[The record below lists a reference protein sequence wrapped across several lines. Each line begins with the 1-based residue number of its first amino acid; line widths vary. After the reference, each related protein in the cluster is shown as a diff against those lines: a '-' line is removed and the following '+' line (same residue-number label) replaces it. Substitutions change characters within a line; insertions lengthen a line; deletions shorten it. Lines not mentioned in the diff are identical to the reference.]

1 MLAPTQIYQT
11 RFPRWAHQDK
21 ALDAM
26 LDHDA
31 FALFMEMRTGKTK
44 TILDEFGQDELDD
57 TIDSLLVIAPAGVY
71 RTWEDDINKHF
82 SNDLLA
88 RSMLGVWESGPTERQ
103 RAQLNSFMEHD
114 GPRIFLVNVEALS
127 TVEEA
132 QERCL
137 QFLGS
142 GRTTMVVDESTTI
155 KGRGASRTKF
165 CIKAAPLARKR
176 RILSGLPSPQSPLD
190 LYTQFEFLEHGLLG
204 YTRYSK
210 FEEHFAILT
219 PKPFGPGGRMI
230 NVITGYQNLNE
241 LHQLI
246 QPHSFRVRLAD
257 CYDLPEKMYLRR
269 DVEMTE
275 EQKRIYHEMV
285 QFCTA
290 ELEKTERVT
299 ATIVMTQMLRLH
311 QILAGHTMSD
321 NGYLVDIPE
330 NKTAEILN
338 ILENVDGKAV
348 IWAAYDADIK
358 KITKALEKV
367 YKPGSVARFWGGN
380 AKTREA
386 EELAFKTDPKCRFMI
401 ATAAAGGRG
410 RTWDVADTV
419 IYHSNTFSLEHR
431 MQSEERT
438 QAIGKRINVGV
449 YDLLTR
455 GTIEE
460 KIVGALREK
469 MKLSDAITGDAW
481 REWIR

>member
-1 MLAPTQIYQT
+1 
-11 RFPRWAHQDK
+11 
-21 ALDAM
+21 
-26 LDHDA
+26 
-31 FALFMEMRTGKTK
+31 
-44 TILDEFGQDELDD
+44 
-57 TIDSLLVIAPAGVY
+57 
-71 RTWEDDINKHF
+71 
-82 SNDLLA
+82 
-88 RSMLGVWESGPTERQ
+88 
-103 RAQLNSFMEHD
+103 
-114 GPRIFLVNVEALS
+114 
-127 TVEEA
+127 
-132 QERCL
+132 
-137 QFLGS
+137 
-142 GRTTMVVDESTTI
+142 
-155 KGRGASRTKF
+155 
-165 CIKAAPLARKR
+165 
-176 RILSGLPSPQSPLD
+176 
-190 LYTQFEFLEHGLLG
+190 
-204 YTRYSK
+204 
-210 FEEHFAILT
+210 
-219 PKPFGPGGRMI
+219 
-230 NVITGYQNLNE
+230 
-241 LHQLI
+241 
-246 QPHSFRVRLAD
+246 
-257 CYDLPEKMYLRR
+257 
-269 DVEMTE
+269 
-275 EQKRIYHEMV
+275 
-285 QFCTA
+285 
-290 ELEKTERVT
+290 
-299 ATIVMTQMLRLH
+299 MTQMLRLH

-338 ILENVDGKAV
+338 ILENVSGKAV

-438 QAIGKRINVGV
+438 QAIGKQANVGV